1 MALFKNP
8 TSRHIST
15 SIDGYPVKATPGG
28 TCEIPDHKAFAVAL
42 IGLPLVPWEQPKDVD
57 PPTPDKP
64 VVAPVAPEIAPVVV
78 APVAPEIAPVVVAPV
93 VVAPVPVVVSS
104 IADRPPV
111 ATMPVLTAQD
121 TKGRGGRA
129 PTAKDAAPASPI
141 LANEKSVAKP

>member
-78 APVAPEIAPVVVAPV
+78 APV

>member
-15 SIDGYPVKATPGG
+15 SIDGYPVKAAPGG

-42 IGLPLVPWEQPKDVD
+42 IGLPLVPWEQPKEVD

-64 VVAPVAPEIAPVVV
+64 VVAPVAPEVVAAVVAPAVV
-78 APVAPEIAPVVVAPV
+78 APV
-93 VVAPVPVVVSS
+93 PVPVVVSS

-111 ATMPVLTAQD
+111 ATMPVLTVQD

-141 LANEKSVAKP
+141 LANEKSAEKP